1 MKLKKAVITAAAP
14 AQRLL
19 PLQRLVDRDGEEK
32 TALRIV
38 IEEVISAG
46 VEEIAIIVCPG
57 DGDAYREAAGELAAR
72 LVFVEQHQPRGYGDA
87 LHRAADFVGRE
98 SFVHLVGDHLYV
110 STIAGKRCAQQ
121 LVEAAQ
127 AHDCCVSAVQATR
140 ENMLP
145 YYGVVG
151 GRRVERN
158 NHLYEIERI
167 IEKPT
172 PTEAEQ
178 SLIVPGLR
186 AGHYLCLFGM
196 HVLTPTVIDLLGEAA
211 ANSADKGNIQL
222 SPALAA
228 LAQRERHLALQ
239 VSGKRYNIGVKYGI
253 LTAQFALALAGNDR
267 SEVLAELVTLLA
279 G

>member
-14 AQRLL
+14 SQRLL
-19 PLQRLVDRDGEEK
+19 PLQRLVDRDGVEK

-38 IEEVISAG
+38 IEEVTSAG
-46 VEEIAIIVCPG
+46 VDEIAIVICPG
-57 DGDAYREAAGELAAR
+57 DGDAYRQAAGELSAR
-72 LVFVEQHQPRGYGDA
+72 LVFIEQHNPRGYGDA
-87 LHRAADFVGRE
+87 LHRAAPFVGRE

-110 STIAGKRCAQQ
+110 SGVAKRCAQQ
-121 LVEAAQ
+121 LVEVAQ
-127 AHDCCVSAVQATR
+127 AESCSVSAVQPTR

-151 GRRVERN
+151 GRRVQGQK
-158 NHLYEIERI
+158 HLYEIERVA
-167 IEKPT
+167 EKPT

-178 SLIVPGLR
+178 TLIVPGLR

-196 HVLTPTVIDLLGEAA
+196 HVLSPAIMDLLGETAKSTA
-211 ANSADKGNIQL
+211 ANSNIQL

-228 LAQRERHLALQ
+228 LAKRERHLALE

-253 LTAQFALALAGNDR
+253 LTAQLALALAGNDR
-267 SEVLAELVTLLA
+267 PEVLAELVALLA

>member
-14 AQRLL
+14 SQRLL
-19 PLQRLVDRDGEEK
+19 PLQRLVDRDGVEK

-46 VEEIAIIVCPG
+46 VDEIAIVICPG
-57 DGDAYREAAGELAAR
+57 DGDAYRQAAGELSAR
-72 LVFVEQHQPRGYGDA
+72 LVFIEQHAPRGYGDA
-87 LHRAADFVGRE
+87 LHRAAAFVGRE

-110 STIAGKRCAQQ
+110 SGVAKRCAQQ
-121 LVEAAQ
+121 LVEVAQ
-127 AHDCCVSAVQATR
+127 AEDCSVSAVQPTR

-151 GRRVERN
+151 GRRVQGQK
-158 NHLYEIERI
+158 HIYEIERVA
-167 IEKPT
+167 EKPT

-178 SLIVPGLR
+178 TLIVPGLR

-196 HVLTPTVIDLLGEAA
+196 HVLSPAIMDILGETAKNSA
-211 ANSADKGNIQL
+211 ANSNVQL

-228 LAQRERHLALQ
+228 LAKRERHLALE

-253 LTAQFALALAGNDR
+253 LTAQLALALAGNDR
-267 SEVLAELVTLLA
+267 PEVLAELVALLA

>member
-14 AQRLL
+14 SQRLL
-19 PLQRLVDRDGEEK
+19 PLQRLVDRDGVEK

-46 VEEIAIIVCPG
+46 VDEIAIVICPG
-57 DGDAYREAAGELAAR
+57 DGDAYRQAAGELSAR
-72 LVFVEQHQPRGYGDA
+72 LVFIEQHSPRGYGDA
-87 LHRAADFVGRE
+87 LHRAAGFVGRE

-110 STIAGKRCAQQ
+110 SGVAKRCAQQ
-121 LVEAAQ
+121 LVEVAQ
-127 AHDCCVSAVQATR
+127 AEDCSVSAVQPTR

-151 GRRVERN
+151 GRRVQGQK
-158 NHLYEIERI
+158 HIYEIERVA
-167 IEKPT
+167 EKPT

-178 SLIVPGLR
+178 TLIVPGLR

-196 HVLTPTVIDLLGEAA
+196 HVLSPAIMDILGETAKNTA
-211 ANSADKGNIQL
+211 GNGNIQL

-228 LAQRERHLALQ
+228 LAKRERHLALE

-253 LTAQFALALAGNDR
+253 LTAQLALALAGNDR
-267 SEVLAELVTLLA
+267 PEVLAELVALLA